1 MAYLEVLT
9 KPITLKEK
17 AVLCHLEG
25 AGSVQL
31 GRLVKEEG
39 VVTHKIQLI
48 KPAVSLSGFSQ
59 SLA

>member
-1 MAYLEVLT
+1 MVWQNVLT
-9 KPITLKEK
+9 KPIILKEK
-17 AVLCHLEG
+17 AVLCRLEG
-25 AGSVQL
+25 AGS
-31 GRLVKEEG
+31 LVKEEG